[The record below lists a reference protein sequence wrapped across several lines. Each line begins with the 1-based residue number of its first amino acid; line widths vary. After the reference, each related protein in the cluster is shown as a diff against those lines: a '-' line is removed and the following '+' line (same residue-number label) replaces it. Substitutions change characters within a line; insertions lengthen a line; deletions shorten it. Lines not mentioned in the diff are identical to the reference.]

1 VSMCI
6 VGGHWEIIGCV
17 GSLFK
22 YSFKSSP
29 LERRKY
35 SGASSGVFDISST
48 VWSVVS
54 PIPDYCV
61 AMSRLVA
68 LVIVPIDCHQDSL
81 FQP

>member
-1 VSMCI
+1 MYMCAAR
-6 VGGHWEIIGCV
+6 VHWEIIGCV
-17 GSLFK
+17 R
-22 YSFKSSP
+22 SFLKLSP
-29 LERRKY
+29 LEINNS